1 VNSNLISVSPPKR
14 IIRRSTQDTEK
25 DREVNR
31 LSIQLNNPTPRSI
44 EVSNNDKRIL
54 YFPTEDILIKGSGS
68 VEDPFDIADDNTDIY
83 SDEENPKAKKIA
95 NKMVD
100 YTLDKDK
107 SNKKKLK
114 IRKST

>member
-1 VNSNLISVSPPKR
+1 L
-14 IIRRSTQDTEK
+14 
-25 DREVNR
+25 
-31 LSIQLNNPTPRSI
+31 
-44 EVSNNDKRIL
+44 
-54 YFPTEDILIKGSGS
+54 
-68 VEDPFDIADDNTDIY
+68 DIADEDTDIY

-114 IRKST
+114 VRKSTQKHKTLI